1 MRKNEAKNL
10 LQPYIN
16 RVNER
21 STFPARERKAATFEA
36 FAMIWENDYLILSK
50 PSTQSS
56 VRTQLRALKAEFGTK
71 DMRQIDAGDI
81 QRLIARLTRDGRE
94 PKTIRNLWGT
104 ISLIWQ
110 AALAQKYVDSTLP
123 KPKLPKAVKKAP
135 RFFRLED
142 AARIIASVQG
152 EQRCLYWL
160 FAETGIR
167 AG

>member
-1 MRKNEAKNL
+1 
-10 LQPYIN
+10 
-16 RVNER
+16 
-21 STFPARERKAATFEA
+21 
-36 FAMIWENDYLILSK
+36 
-50 PSTQSS
+50 
-56 VRTQLRALKAEFGTK
+56 LKAEFGTK
-71 DMRQIDAGDI
+71 DIRQIDAGDI

-142 AARIIASVQG
+142 AARIIASVQVSRDAFIG
-152 EQRCLYWL
+152 SLPKLAYGPVRSQD
-160 FAETGIR
+160 FA
-167 AG
+167 